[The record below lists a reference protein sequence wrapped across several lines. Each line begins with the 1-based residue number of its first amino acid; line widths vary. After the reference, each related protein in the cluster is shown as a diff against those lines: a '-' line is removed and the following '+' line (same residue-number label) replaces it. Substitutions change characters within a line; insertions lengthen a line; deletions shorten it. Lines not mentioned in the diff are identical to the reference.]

1 MYVRVYTGPGESKLE
16 TDKRVIRDKIVRV
29 KKEIEG
35 LGAQRIQHR
44 KTRYAYAYI
53 IARIIARIYS
63 VSSSM
68 RLYSPYTVYTS
79 Y

>member
-1 MYVRVYTGPGESKLE
+1 MYIGPGESKLE

-44 KTRYAYAYI
+44 KTRYACTYI
-53 IARIIARIYS
+53 IVHVHTI
-63 VSSSM
+63 
-68 RLYSPYTVYTS
+68 
-79 Y
+79 